1 MMALKFYGCVI
12 AVYVTRFGAL
22 NSIILPLLVSAQY
35 CLLQVEKYFE
45 HQTKISLNTRES
57 GRG

>member
-35 CLLQVEKYFE
+35 CLLQVHKYFE
-45 HQTKISLNTRES
+45 HQTKISLNTKES